1 MLRRNLL
8 THSTNKSIS
17 RGKEMKM
24 NNVMYHAGW
33 DAFHKGLDVCPFDHP
48 DDQFSWQWGWDAAA
62 ERSLEE
68 LQLILEQAK

>member
-1 MLRRNLL
+1 
-8 THSTNKSIS
+8 
-17 RGKEMKM
+17 MKM